1 LEDYSAKQK
10 QLNKQ
15 WRKMKLKELQQKHFN
30 AIDDLDIIDGSKDLA
45 TEYSKALK
53 KIYGIKTSSKEAFDI
68 YHKLFPE

>member
-1 LEDYSAKQK
+1 
-10 QLNKQ
+10 
-15 WRKMKLKELQQKHFN
+15 MKLKELQQKHFN